1 MGKKN
6 IGTILV
12 ITTPTVGTLFGNLNL
27 WVLDFLIPLNSQ
39 LQVFA
44 VETLSYFP
52 VLMWGRLLLTK
63 NEVGAQMIP
72 LLLSRS
78 IL

>member
-1 MGKKN
+1 MGKKI

-63 NEVGAQMIP
+63 K
-72 LLLSRS
+72 
-78 IL
+78 

>member
-1 MGKKN
+1 MGKKI

-12 ITTPTVGTLFGNLNL
+12 ITTPIVGTLFGNLNL

-63 NEVGAQMIP
+63 K
-72 LLLSRS
+72 
-78 IL
+78 

>member
-1 MGKKN
+1 MGKKI

-12 ITTPTVGTLFGNLNL
+12 ITTPIVGTLFGNLNL

-52 VLMWGRLLLTK
+52 VLMWGRLLLK
-63 NEVGAQMIP
+63 KMRLV
-72 LLLSRS
+72 LK
-78 IL
+78 

>member
-1 MGKKN
+1 MGKKI

-52 VLMWGRLLLTK
+52 VLMWGRLLLK
-63 NEVGAQMIP
+63 KMRLV
-72 LLLSRS
+72 LK
-78 IL
+78 

>member
-1 MGKKN
+1 MEKKI

-12 ITTPTVGTLFGNLNL
+12 IVAPIVGTLFGNLNL

-52 VLMWGRLLLTK
+52 VLMWGWLLLTK
-63 NEVGAQMIP
+63 K
-72 LLLSRS
+72 
-78 IL
+78 